1 VFTRH
6 IPRAG
11 SPVGTSTTRFGT
23 RAAASAA
30 ALALGLGLALVPVSA
45 NADTAAASYA
55 EGQFLSGTLAGMDL
69 ANAVSLDPAVARNDG
84 TQPKQTSDD
93 PLNATLL
100 QTVDVQQDNG
110 IQTDLGEYV
119 DAGAL
124 NQYAEADKNGVS
136 LGASGAVGDDGAI
149 GAGPTQ
155 SGAAG
160 DVDVDLNNA
169 LDDSYDNVLNN
180 LSLSLDGVAAQ
191 AQGNLDTAV
200 GDYRLEGAT
209 LTFTS
214 PAIGDLTSKV
224 NTALDSVDSELAAL
238 EAPGGPLSSAVNDI
252 LNPILGIV
260 GSSADV
266 SVDITSDVHEAV
278 QSLLTGIYSNGPVQ
292 FNLQTGSVSVDL
304 EQLLGGDLNNLP
316 VNTELLSD
324 AVIGQ
329 VLTGITDTV
338 SSLADQIVDRVKTSL
353 HNANVDIHANL
364 DLLSEQGS
372 TEGKLCHDVQVP
384 VIGDI
389 VDGLGGLGGLGGLL
403 GGLGGSEVTQGII
416 GYTTQTICDTV
427 QTVLPDLHSTA
438 NLDVEGTIDQLLDG
452 GAAKAEASVSLLNG
466 TIAPTVPVD
475 QVIGGL
481 GTALLDGLFGSDGA
495 VSSLIDG
502 LNTGLVDPAVNG
514 LLGAAGVD
522 SALTDALSVR
532 VNLQET
538 SMASPQ
544 GMAVA
549 AGSLFTQ
556 TAVRVSAL
564 QGQLSTLNLAA
575 ATVGPNVTQVI
586 DPGCTVN
593 CGPGGD
599 GDPDPCTVN
608 CGPGTPSTPTATD
621 RLAYTGVGIATLIA
635 VILAL
640 LASGAYLARE
650 GYRKNHPQAL
660 G

>member
-1 VFTRH
+1 MFTRH
-6 IPRAG
+6 IPRDG
-11 SPVGTSTTRFGT
+11 SPVEASTHRFAT
-23 RAAASAA
+23 RAAASAS
-30 ALALGLGLALVPVSA
+30 ALALGLGLALVPVAA
-45 NADTAAASYA
+45 NAETGAASYA

-93 PLNATLL
+93 PLNATVL
-100 QTVDVQQDNG
+100 QTVDVQQDGG
-110 IQTDLGEYV
+110 IQTDLGDYV
-119 DAGAL
+119 DAGTL
-124 NQYAEADKNGVS
+124 NQYAEADKNGAS

-160 DVDVDLNNA
+160 DVDVDLNSA

-180 LSLSLDGVAAQ
+180 LTLSLDGVAAQ

-200 GDYRLEGAT
+200 GDYRLEGAV

-238 EAPGGPLSSAVNDI
+238 EAPGGALSTAVNDI

-266 SVDITSDVHEAV
+266 TVDITSDVHEAV
-278 QSLLTGIYSNGPVQ
+278 QSLLTGVYSNGPVQ

-353 HNANVDIHANL
+353 HEANVDIHANL
-364 DLLSEQGS
+364 DLVSEQGS
-372 TEGKLCHDVQVP
+372 TEGQLCHDVQVP
-384 VIGDI
+384 IIGDI
-389 VDGLGGLGGLGGLL
+389 VDGLGGLV
-403 GGLGGSEVTQGII
+403 GGLGGSDVTQGII
-416 GYTTQTICDTV
+416 GYTTQTICETV

-438 NLDVEGTIDQLLDG
+438 NLDIEGTVDQLLDG

-466 TIAPTVPVD
+466 TIAPTVPID

-481 GTALLDGLFGSDGA
+481 GNALLDGLFGSDGA
-495 VSSLIDG
+495 ISSLIDS
-502 LNTGLVDPAVNG
+502 LNTGLVDPAVTG

-549 AGSLFTQ
+549 TGSLFTQ

-575 ATVGPNVTQVI
+575 ATVGPNITQVI

-593 CGPGGD
+593 CGPGGG

-608 CGPGTPSTPTATD
+608 CGPGTPSTPSTPSATD